1 MAMTCPR
8 RPDSVH
14 QGKNGFREAGH
25 PPANQDNPDDITIRN
40 VRLAQYILANTGTY
54 IPSPETLRKLGES
67 KSPPPETV
75 DSVTEK
81 IKQLKRQHRKDLE
94 NLFKF
99 QLSEY
104 RQELVDHRISH
115 DVSAY
120 MDIDESYPDQVEFRK
135 ALQDLDK
142 EVLEMDHF
150 KRDAEDALSTF
161 RHAYLK
167 TLISLVKKRSVL
179 ESQDTAARRK
189 RDAWF
194 PQSEQQ
200 YHNITDREAQLRV
213 ARFLTS
219 SSQEQEKMRDEFGWA
234 YRAVHPLLIIYKNNI
249 SFKSE
254 VDNAMSGLNVP
265 DPRRRSSIKQPGDV
279 PPASPACTTIHLAL
293 AIVMIYAVCC
303 ATVPL
308 TARTMRGCP
317 IVADAVS
324 DQPRW
329 PNCELVL
336 GGKSPTS
343 TASKLYI
350 SPSWAYPSLHHHH
363 AAMAPAGPG
372 SNSPVPVLSDIST
385 IIHNLILDM
394 KALEAALQRWSCA
407 QASTEDVSNCY
418 VQFGVEFNAV
428 LNAFEGYDIPT
439 NDLQAIPS
447 QLRSALEECLG
458 EAPSYDGLD
467 RYLPEIRR
475 LLAEVLRGLRA
486 KQPAWR
492 NALDRPPIVASNRSY
507 TNSPAGARSS
517 SGLLP

>member
-200 YHNITDREAQLRV
+200 YHNITDRDAQLRV

-279 PPASPACTTIHLAL
+279 PPASRLK
-293 AIVMIYAVCC
+293 V
-303 ATVPL
+303 
-308 TARTMRGCP
+308 
-317 IVADAVS
+317 
-324 DQPRW
+324 
-329 PNCELVL
+329 
-336 GGKSPTS
+336 
-343 TASKLYI
+343 
-350 SPSWAYPSLHHHH
+350 LHHHH

-458 EAPSYDGLD
+458 EVPSYDGLD